1 MIPTI
6 LLGKAQIPNDG
17 GELNLTQHDGE
28 FIIGLTGVHGDLMAS
43 RMHCSED
50 ALLLNWCPK
59 LLSGIKAR

>member
-43 RMHCSED
+43 RMRIR
-50 ALLLNWCPK
+50 LRTP
-59 LLSGIKAR
+59 